1 MRLLV
6 LLFLI
11 SFQSL
16 SSQSYD
22 HNWLLGYPPNDSI
35 NKYGGTALV
44 FDHPIN
50 PTVKYYKTPA
60 PLGSSVSISGEDG
73 KVLFFSNGCGIFNG
87 DYELMENGDS
97 LNPGKIFDWYCDED
111 IYPMGQGMV
120 ALPVPGDSL
129 AFYLFSLAC
138 EADPLYEYL
147 RVSKINFNGFEKGI
161 VEYKNQIIL
170 NDTISDNFTAVK
182 HANGRDWWLILQ
194 KYILGGNSN
203 EYLTFL
209 ITPERIQGPFSQKVG
224 KWWNDLTFTG
234 QAAFSADGSKYAVMN
249 PNNGLYLY
257 DFDRCSGKLS
267 NANHITFPG
276 DTILSSGVA
285 FSENSRFLY
294 VSTTLNVYQFD
305 MASPNIATSKT
316 LVARYDG
323 FFSGGFSTYF
333 YQAMRGPNGKIY
345 ISAPNSVQHLHVI
358 HNPNGKGADCDLR
371 QHGLRLKSY
380 IDWFT
385 PNFPNYRLGALP
397 DSPCDSL
404 SGVVQD
410 PRIDTE
416 EFVLY
421 PNPSYGQISFKS
433 LNQLNFDDY
442 LLRVFTVSGLKIFE
456 STLQKSLDFS
466 QQPNGMYIYKITDK
480 KGRLVQ
486 AGKFAI
492 NS

>member
-1 MRLLV
+1 M
-6 LLFLI
+6 
-11 SFQSL
+11 
-16 SSQSYD
+16 
-22 HNWLLGYPPNDSI
+22 
-35 NKYGGTALV
+35 
-44 FDHPIN
+44 
-50 PTVKYYKTPA
+50 
-60 PLGSSVSISGEDG
+60 
-73 KVLFFSNGCGIFNG
+73 
-87 DYELMENGDS
+87 
-97 LNPGKIFDWYCDED
+97 
-111 IYPMGQGMV
+111 
-120 ALPVPGDSL
+120 
-129 AFYLFSLAC
+129 
-138 EADPLYEYL
+138 

-170 NDTISDNFTAVK
+170 NDTLSDNLTAVK

-194 KYILGGNSN
+194 KYILGGESN

-209 ITPERIQGPFSQKVG
+209 ITPEGIQGPFSQKVG

-234 QAAFSADGSKYAVMN
+234 QASFSTDGSKFAVMN

-285 FSENSRFLY
+285 FSENNRFLY

-305 MASPNIATSKT
+305 MESSNIASSKT
-316 LVARYDG
+316 VVARYDG
-323 FFSGGFSTYF
+323 FISGGLSSYF
-333 YQAMRGPNGKIY
+333 FQAMRGPNGKIY

-380 IDWFT
+380 IGWCT

-404 SGVVQD
+404 SGVD
-410 PRIDTE
+410 EGPGIDTE

-421 PNPSYGQISFKS
+421 PNPSDGQISFKN

-442 LLRVFTVSGLKIFE
+442 LIRVFTVSGVKIFE

-466 QQPNGMYIYKITDK
+466 QQPNGMYIYKIIDK
-480 KGRLVQ
+480 KGRLMQ